1 VFVFVALT
9 SEHNETLDAE
19 KHGSSVSPAASER
32 MSCAAILILLTLCV
46 TLLVTWT
53 VTRLA
58 SVISSY
64 TFCQRYS
71 YMSNLEP
78 KLPLCSSGRQIAL

>member
-1 VFVFVALT
+1 MSKARGKDNIYLSKQNGVCVCFVVLT

-32 MSCAAILILLTLCV
+32 TSCAAILIMLNLCV

-53 VTRLA
+53 TRLA
-58 SVISSY
+58 SVI
-64 TFCQRYS
+64 
-71 YMSNLEP
+71 
-78 KLPLCSSGRQIAL
+78 

>member
-1 VFVFVALT
+1 MFLVALT

-19 KHGSSVSPAASER
+19 KHGSCVSPAESER

-46 TLLVTWT
+46 TLLVAWT
-53 VTRLA
+53 VTRL
-58 SVISSY
+58 VSY
-64 TFCQRYS
+64 FTSHFLSKIQLG

-78 KLPLCSSGRQIAL
+78 KLFLCSSGRQIAL

>member
-1 VFVFVALT
+1 VALT
-9 SEHNETLDAE
+9 SEHNETLDAQ

-32 MSCAAILILLTLCV
+32 TSCAAILILLNLCV

-53 VTRLA
+53 IRLS